1 MQCSALVYWEEA
13 PAGEDDMN
21 EMEGTPESK
30 RKREVGIFLQ
40 LRLTAACLPTAAPAT
55 RPDSHG
61 QPTHLHPHQAEG
73 GRGAMW
79 WPGRLP
85 AAAPG
90 QGRSGVAGSAEYVA
104 IGVRVGMRDLENC
117 RLFYLTA
124 LLVEPT

>member
-13 PAGEDDMN
+13 P
-21 EMEGTPESK
+21 
-30 RKREVGIFLQ
+30 
-40 LRLTAACLPTAAPAT
+40 AAPAT

-104 IGVRVGMRDLENC
+104 IGVRVGMRDLENVHWVD
-117 RLFYLTA
+117 RISRVA
-124 LLVEPT
+124 